1 MAGTSTIAA
10 SARQEEQEVA
20 TSTTSEAERRKAAGA
35 SLGQKNSRWS
45 RVNKLKGAA
54 ARSGKVKYREEVH
67 EHVDVKAAAPPA
79 KRAATEADMGE
90 ELMKNRIFPVSL
102 MASAEAAQLAR
113 STKDIISTVEYS
125 TKHQRE
131 VILGAPAHLK
141 LKTADHRRYTTD
153 LEETME
159 LHATVMAKTK
169 DLCKCGLLACTHV
182 CMYAC
187 MPA

>member
-102 MASAEAAQLAR
+102 MASAEAHNI
-113 STKDIISTVEYS
+113 TPVYIISYGS
-125 TKHQRE
+125 DNRSGGRLSAAY
-131 VILGAPAHLK
+131 ISIWLIG
-141 LKTADHRRYTTD
+141 
-153 LEETME
+153 
-159 LHATVMAKTK
+159 
-169 DLCKCGLLACTHV
+169 
-182 CMYAC
+182 
-187 MPA
+187 